1 MCWCKMS
8 LSVQTL
14 HSKFYDKNEY
24 TSPQKISE
32 IRVVK
37 KYWLKQVGSRNK
49 TDLMRNMFT
58 TNPHWNQTVHYKNQ
72 IVSSDALKL

>member
-1 MCWCKMS
+1 MS

-58 TNPHWNQTVHYKNQ
+58 TNPH
-72 IVSSDALKL
+72 

>member
-1 MCWCKMS
+1 MS

-24 TSPQKISE
+24 TSPQKNSE
-32 IRVVK
+32 IHVVK

-49 TDLMRNMFT
+49 TDLVRNMFT
-58 TNPHWNQTVHYKNQ
+58 TNPH
-72 IVSSDALKL
+72 